1 MSFFSSTDDD
11 GSIVILSGNKPLWS
25 SKDSIEPPKTKSVKS
40 ATKVRASAKNKRIIE
55 FQIFDDLM
63 KYETDPTWI
72 TTLDDAA
79 QGKFP
84 RNFKFQNSI
93 LTYKLRSKNIDH
105 HVIGNDKATLD
116 AMKDFFFKY
125 NVASP
130 EDVKKRKE
138 AEISMLNSEQYED
151 EMSWSQIRSDKEK
164 TVMITLFVENL
175 GDIYNLSSDTKKGLV
190 QNIKIGILAG
200 YLSNDN
206 IHIENNSISKIDG
219 LIYDKSLKQFVIDK
233 NKCVLPIIKPKILS
247 QVSLMNSNTNQYS
260 DDTNEFSLEDSTYS
274 KSSKSHKQDLM
285 KSWNKFLG
293 ELDKGKKTV

>member
-1 MSFFSSTDDD
+1 MSFFSSADDD

-25 SKDSIEPPKTKSVKS
+25 SKDSIEPPKTKTVKS
-40 ATKVRASAKNKRIIE
+40 STKVRASAKNKRIIE

-63 KYETDPTWI
+63 KFETDPTWI

-105 HVIGNDKATLD
+105 HVVGNDKVTLD
-116 AMKDFFFKY
+116 AMKGFFFKY

-130 EDVKKRKE
+130 EDVKKRKD
-138 AEISMLNSEQYED
+138 AEISMLSSEQYD
-151 EMSWSQIRSDKEK
+151 DDISWSQIRSDKEK
-164 TVMITLFVENL
+164 TVMITLFVESL
-175 GDIYNLSSDTKKGLV
+175 GDTYNLSVDTKKGLV

-200 YLSNDN
+200 YLSSDN
-206 IHIENNSISKIDG
+206 IHLEHNSISKIDG
-219 LIYDKSLKQFVIDK
+219 LVYDKSLKSFIIDK
-233 NKCVLPIIKPKILS
+233 NKCVLQTVKPKMLS
-247 QVSLMNSNTNQYS
+247 QNSLMSSNQHHYS
-260 DDTNEFSLEDSTYS
+260 EDGNEASLEESTYS

-285 KSWNKFLG
+285 KNWNKFLG
-293 ELDKGKKTV
+293 ELEKSKK

>member
-1 MSFFSSTDDD
+1 
-11 GSIVILSGNKPLWS
+11 VILSGNKPLWS
-25 SKDSIEPPKTKSVKS
+25 SRDSHEPTKTKTVKS
-40 ATKVRASAKNKRIIE
+40 TTKVRASAKNKRIVE

-105 HVIGNDKATLD
+105 PIIGNDKAALD

-138 AEISMLNSEQYED
+138 AELTMINSEQYDE

-164 TVMITLFVENL
+164 TVMITLFVESLCDN
-175 GDIYNLSSDTKKGLV
+175 YNLSPESKRGLV
-190 QNIKIGILAG
+190 QNIRIGILAG
-200 YLSNDN
+200 YLNNDN
-206 IHIENNSISKIDG
+206 IHIESNSITKIDG
-219 LIYDKSLKQFVIDK
+219 LIYDKSLKQFIIDK
-233 NKCVLPIIKPKILS
+233 NKCILQIIKPKIMS
-247 QVSLMNSNTNQYS
+247 QASLFNSNQNNYS
-260 DDTNEFSLEDSTYS
+260 DDTNDFSLEESTYS
-274 KSSKSHKQDLM
+274 KSGKSYKQDLM
-285 KSWNKFLG
+285 KNWNKFLG
-293 ELDKGKKTV
+293 ELEKKK

>member
-1 MSFFSSTDDD
+1 MSFFSSADDD

-25 SKDSIEPPKTKSVKS
+25 SRDSHEPTKTKTVKS
-40 ATKVRASAKNKRIIE
+40 TTKVRASAKNKRIVE

-105 HVIGNDKATLD
+105 PIVGNDKAALD

-138 AEISMLNSEQYED
+138 AELTMINSEQYDE

-164 TVMITLFVENL
+164 TVMITLFVESL
-175 GDIYNLSSDTKKGLV
+175 GEIYNLSPESKRGLV
-190 QNIKIGILAG
+190 QNIRIGILAG
-200 YLSNDN
+200 YLNNDN
-206 IHIENNSISKIDG
+206 IHIESNSITKIDG
-219 LIYDKSLKQFVIDK
+219 LVYDKSLKQFIIDK
-233 NKCVLPIIKPKILS
+233 NKCILQIIKPKIMS
-247 QVSLMNSNTNQYS
+247 QTSLFNSNQNNYS
-260 DDTNEFSLEDSTYS
+260 DDTNDFSLEESTYS
-274 KSSKSHKQDLM
+274 KSGKSHKQDLM
-285 KSWNKFLG
+285 KNWNKFLG
-293 ELDKGKKTV
+293 ELDKKK

>member
-25 SKDSIEPPKTKSVKS
+25 SKESLDPPKTKTVKS
-40 ATKVRASAKNKRIIE
+40 TTKVRASAKNKRIVE
-55 FQIFDDLM
+55 FQIFDELM

-105 HVIGNDKATLD
+105 HIVGNDKTTLD

-130 EDVKKRKE
+130 EDVKKRKD
-138 AEISMLNSEQYED
+138 AELTIINSEQYDD

-164 TVMITLFVENL
+164 TVMITLFVESL
-175 GDIYNLSSDTKKGLV
+175 GDVYNLSPESKKGLV

-206 IHIENNSISKIDG
+206 IYVENNSITKIDG
-219 LIYDKSLKQFVIDK
+219 LVYDKSSKQFVIDK
-233 NKCVLPIIKPKILS
+233 NKCILQTIKPKIVS
-247 QVSLMNSNTNQYS
+247 QNSLMSSNQLHYS
-260 DDTNEFSLEDSTYS
+260 EDGNDASLEDSS
-274 KSSKSHKQDLM
+274 FSRSSKIQKQDLM
-285 KSWNKFLG
+285 KNWNKFLS
-293 ELDKGKKTV
+293 ELDKKKI

>member
-25 SKDSIEPPKTKSVKS
+25 SKDSIEPSKTKTVKS
-40 ATKVRASAKNKRIIE
+40 ATKVRASAKNKRIVE

-105 HVIGNDKATLD
+105 HVIGNTKETLD

-125 NVASP
+125 NIASP

-138 AEISMLNSEQYED
+138 AEISMLSNEQYED
-151 EMSWSQIRSDKEK
+151 EISWSQIRSDKEK

-175 GDIYNLSSDTKKGLV
+175 GDIYNLSSDVKKGLV
-190 QNIKIGILAG
+190 QSIKIGILAG
-200 YLSNDN
+200 YLSSDN

-219 LIYDKSLKQFVIDK
+219 LVYDKSSKQFVIDK
-233 NKCVLPIIKPKILS
+233 NKCSLQIIKPKVLS
-247 QVSLMNSNTNQYS
+247 QNSLLSSSNNYS
-260 DDTNEFSLEDSTYS
+260 EDTNDFSLEESTYS
-274 KSSKSHKQDLM
+274 KTSKTSKQDLM
-285 KSWNKFLG
+285 KNWNKFLG
-293 ELDKGKKTV
+293 ELDKKKN

>member
-25 SKDSIEPPKTKSVKS
+25 SKDSVEPTKNKASKS
-40 ATKVRASAKNKRIIE
+40 ITKVRASAKNKRIIE

-105 HVIGNDKATLD
+105 PVIGNDKATLD

-130 EDVKKRKE
+130 EDVKKRKD
-138 AEISMLNSEQYED
+138 AEITMLNSEQYD
-151 EMSWSQIRSDKEK
+151 DDISWSQIRSDKEK

-175 GDIYNLSSDTKKGLV
+175 GDTYNMSPETKKGLV

-206 IHIENNSISKIDG
+206 IYVENNSIVKIDG
-219 LIYDKSLKQFVIDK
+219 LIYDKSIKKFVIDK
-233 NKCVLPIIKPKILS
+233 NKCILSTIKPKLTS
-247 QVSLMNSNTNQYS
+247 QASLMSSHQNNYS
-260 DDTNEFSLEDSTYS
+260 EDTNDMSLEDSTYS
-274 KSSKSHKQDLM
+274 KSGKSYKQDLM
-285 KSWNKFLG
+285 KNWNKFLG
-293 ELDKGKKTV
+293 ELDKKK